1 MATEPSTVLI
11 ALLFFATALLYAS
24 VGNAG
29 ATSYLAVMALF
40 GFLPEEMK
48 STALVLNV
56 LLAAIARFKFC

>member
-29 ATSYLAVMALF
+29 ATNYLAVM
-40 GFLPEEMK
+40 GC
-48 STALVLNV
+48 
-56 LLAAIARFKFC
+56 LAFYRRR